1 MEAMKKR
8 NRRSPEERI
17 KELESKI
24 AQVKARAERA
34 KVSKDPALR
43 HVKAALKGIDKALN
57 ATQDGAMRAALDEA
71 RTTLGACLTLHGEES
86 KGARGT
92 LVPQPRNQA
101 KVELETLLNFLVKH
115 PGSRSEG
122 IAAALRT
129 DTRSL
134 RPALQQLRAEGRAR
148 TEGQGRATRYYVDA
162 EA

>member
-1 MEAMKKR
+1 MESTKKR
-8 NRRSPEERI
+8 SRRSAEERI

-34 KVSKDPALR
+34 KVTKDPALR
-43 HVKAALKGIDKALN
+43 HVKAALKSIDKALN
-57 ATQDGAMRAALDEA
+57 ATQDGAVRTALGES
-71 RTTLGACLTLHGEES
+71 RTTLAACLTLHGVES

-92 LVPQPRNQA
+92 LVPQPRNQS
-101 KVELETLLNFLVKH
+101 KVELDTLLNFLLKH

-129 DTRSL
+129 DTKSL

-148 TEGQGRATRYYVDA
+148 TEGQGRATRYYA
-162 EA
+162 EAGA

>member
-34 KVSKDPALR
+34 KVAKDPALR

-129 DTRSL
+129 DTRAL

-148 TEGQGRATRYYVDA
+148 TEGQGRATRYYVDS